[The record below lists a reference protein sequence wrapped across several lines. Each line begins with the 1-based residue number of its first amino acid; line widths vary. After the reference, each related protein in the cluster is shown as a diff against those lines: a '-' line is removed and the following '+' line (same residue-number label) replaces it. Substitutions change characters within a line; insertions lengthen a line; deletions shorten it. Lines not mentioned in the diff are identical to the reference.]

1 MNILGSPV
9 LYKSFIQRRGKFH
22 LIQRC
27 CNLRNEKEMMKLRPV
42 HGVQLV
48 SIDTPSHKRRGR
60 EFGRIRVYRRH
71 RGRLL
76 VRDTA
81 RAYFSVILAGKR
93 DSRRHSTRSFG
104 GNVLVWRKQSDQTS
118 SNVRSFV
125 IFFQ

>member
-1 MNILGSPV
+1 
-9 LYKSFIQRRGKFH
+9 
-22 LIQRC
+22 
-27 CNLRNEKEMMKLRPV
+27 MMKLRPV

-71 RGRLL
+71 RGRLR

-81 RAYFSVILAGKR
+81 RACFSVILAGKR

-104 GNVLVWRKQSDQTS
+104 GNKAIKPHQMFEVS
-118 SNVRSFV
+118 SY
-125 IFFQ
+125 FFNNNNSANFSGEKKLQ